1 MREYPLFF
9 HYEEKSMTKKIAL
22 ISIVFVSM
30 YLFIA
35 CQKGNIFKIT
45 NSTAEVSETGATH
58 DITDKNNSVIF
69 VKPGDIVKIVFFH
82 DSNSPSQ
89 WNFRDPIQGNYLTLK
104 DHFIIKEND
113 SRLKKGQYISEW
125 RMKILKTG
133 EFPIRFHK
141 EDPLQQND
149 LEGVYAVKI
158 ISGKNPKQVPY
169 IIIDTPQANDTV
181 VKTIKLIGYAKSA
194 DGKIFYRLKNQKW
207 DITGD
212 THTTHKAPRYGYF
225 EEKIDVKPFMT
236 EGILEVFLIDEKTN
250 AQTNLVLIPLKF
262 Q

>member
-1 MREYPLFF
+1 
-9 HYEEKSMTKKIAL
+9 MTKKIAL
-22 ISIVFVSM
+22 ASIVFVSM

-45 NSTAEVSETGATH
+45 NSTAEVSETGVTH

-69 VKPGDIVKIVFFH
+69 VKPGDIVKIVFLY
-82 DSNSPSQ
+82 DSSSSSQ
-89 WNFRDPIQGNYLTLK
+89 WNFRDPIQGNYMTLK

-133 EFPIRFHK
+133 EFPLRFHK
-141 EDPLQQND
+141 EDLLQQNA
-149 LEGVYAVKI
+149 LEEVFAVKI
-158 ISGKNPKQVPY
+158 ISGKNPKQVPL
-169 IIIDTPQANDTV
+169 IIIDAPQANDTV
-181 VKTIKLIGYAKSA
+181 IKIIKLMGYAKST

-207 DITGD
+207 DITGSVL
-212 THTTHKAPRYGYF
+212 TIHKAPQYGYF
-225 EEKIDVKPFMT
+225 EAKIDVQPFIT
-236 EGILEVFLIDEKTN
+236 EGVLEVFLKDEKTE
-250 AQTNLVLIPLKF
+250 AQTDLVVIPLKF